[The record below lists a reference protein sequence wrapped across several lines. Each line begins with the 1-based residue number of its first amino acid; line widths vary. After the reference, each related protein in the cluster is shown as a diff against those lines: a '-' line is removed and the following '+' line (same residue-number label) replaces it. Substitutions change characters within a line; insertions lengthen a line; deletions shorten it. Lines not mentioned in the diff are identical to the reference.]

1 MEYVVGP
8 VLALL
13 LGLKFT
19 DFRVKKVAKELE
31 RIDNLEERVIKLEER
46 TDEVE
51 VNMAKKMVTTVMPI
65 AKAVTKLNQQ
75 VGIQWTSNVPR
86 LLLLAQ
92 KSHLI

>member
-1 MEYVVGP
+1 MEYVIGP

-19 DFRVKKVAKELE
+19 DFRVKKAVKEHE

-75 VGIQWTSNVPR
+75 VGIQ
-86 LLLLAQ
+86 
-92 KSHLI
+92 

>member
-19 DFRVKKVAKELE
+19 DFRVKKAVKELE
-31 RIDNLEERVIKLEER
+31 RIDNLEERVIRLEER

-75 VGIQWTSNVPR
+75 VGIQ
-86 LLLLAQ
+86 
-92 KSHLI
+92 

>member
-46 TDEVE
+46 TDEIE

-75 VGIQWTSNVPR
+75 VGIQ
-86 LLLLAQ
+86 
-92 KSHLI
+92 

>member
-19 DFRVKKVAKELE
+19 DFRVKKVAKEFE

-75 VGIQWTSNVPR
+75 VGIQ
-86 LLLLAQ
+86 
-92 KSHLI
+92 

>member
-19 DFRVKKVAKELE
+19 DFRVKKVAKGLE

-75 VGIQWTSNVPR
+75 VGIQ
-86 LLLLAQ
+86 
-92 KSHLI
+92 

>member
-19 DFRVKKVAKELE
+19 DFRVKKEAKELE

-75 VGIQWTSNVPR
+75 VGIQ
-86 LLLLAQ
+86 
-92 KSHLI
+92 